1 MCFCNGLGR
10 NSCFAVFK
18 MTISKS
24 ILLLKSIKSNINSI
38 IDVHNRIIVSLPACC
53 QCFCNQNNKT
63 FSQSRKFSS
72 HASGYHFSH
81 KLNQR
86 IFLQPNFFPEQT
98 FKTSFSGVRQN
109 NFPPDGS
116 CFKGKDAYRKQKRNL
131 SVTPKAILDASPKS
145 LQPYLRLIRFDKP
158 IGTWLLYWPCT
169 WSIGL
174 AAAPGHFPDLWLLTL
189 FGAGAFFMRGA
200 GCIVN
205 DMWDRDFD
213 RKVERTKLRP
223 LASGELTYFQGL
235 CCLGGMLSVSL
246 GILLQLNWYSVILG
260 AASMVLV
267 ITYPLAKRV
276 TFWPQAMLGVTLNWG
291 VLIAWSAIQGSI
303 QTPVVSLYFASVL
316 YTMIYDSIYSHQ
328 VANSCRLTF
337 NYGTMLGW
345 AAVTGGIDWTVVLP
359 LYIGSMAW
367 TLSYDT
373 IYAHQ
378 DKYDDML
385 IGVKSTALKFG
396 DKTKHW
402 LSGFATIMIGGLTL
416 TGVALDQ
423 TWPYYTGVSITAA
436 HLAYQLYTVDL
447 DNADDCAAKFRS
459 NTGLGFVMFVSIV
472 LGTLLKTQKNEI
484 DQLDNEE

>member
-1 MCFCNGLGR
+1 MN
-10 NSCFAVFK
+10 
-18 MTISKS
+18 ISKS
-24 ILLLKSIKSNINSI
+24 VLLLKSIKSNSI
-38 IDVHNRIIVSLPACC
+38 IDVHNRINVSLPACC
-53 QCFCNQNNKT
+53 LCFCNQNNKA
-63 FSQSRKFSS
+63 FSQSRKLS
-72 HASGYHFSH
+72 SGYHFSH
-81 KLNQR
+81 KPNHR

-98 FKTSFSGVRQN
+98 LKTSFSGIRQH

-116 CFKGKDAYRKQKRNL
+116 CFNRKDAYRKQKRNL
-131 SVTPKAILDASPKS
+131 SVTPKEILDASPKS

-246 GILLQLNWYSVILG
+246 GILLQLNWYSVVLG

-316 YTMIYDSIYSHQ
+316 YTMIYDSIYS
-328 VANSCRLTF
+328 
-337 NYGTMLGW
+337 
-345 AAVTGGIDWTVVLP
+345 
-359 LYIGSMAW
+359 
-367 TLSYDT
+367 
-373 IYAHQ
+373 HQ

-472 LGTLLKTQKNEI
+472 IGTLMKTQKNEI

>member
-328 VANSCRLTF
+328 
-337 NYGTMLGW
+337 
-345 AAVTGGIDWTVVLP
+345 
-359 LYIGSMAW
+359 
-367 TLSYDT
+367 
-373 IYAHQ
+373 

>member
-1 MCFCNGLGR
+1 MLNLGPH
-10 NSCFAVFK
+10 SWIALSALSEFK
-18 MTISKS
+18 MNISKSVFLLKSTTSKS
-24 ILLLKSIKSNINSI
+24 IL
-38 IDVHNRIIVSLPACC
+38 DVHSRINVSLAPCC
-53 QCFCNQNNKT
+53 QCLHNQNNKT
-63 FSQSRKFSS
+63 FSRSRKFS
-72 HASGYHFSH
+72 SGYHFSH
-81 KLNQR
+81 NKLNGR
-86 IFLQPNFFPEQT
+86 KFLQPNFFPEQSL
-98 FKTSFSGVRQN
+98 KTSFSGIRQH
-109 NFPPDGS
+109 NFPPNGS
-116 CFKGKDAYRKQKRNL
+116 CFKGKDAYRKQTRNL

-174 AAAPGHFPDLWLLTL
+174 AAAPGHLPDLWLLTL

-205 DMWDRDFD
+205 DMWDRDID
-213 RKVERTKLRP
+213 KKVERTKLRP

-246 GILLQLNWYSVILG
+246 GILLQLNWYSVVLG

-303 QTPVVSLYFASVL
+303 QTPVASLYLASVL
-316 YTMIYDSIYSHQ
+316 YTMIYDSIYS
-328 VANSCRLTF
+328 
-337 NYGTMLGW
+337 
-345 AAVTGGIDWTVVLP
+345 
-359 LYIGSMAW
+359 
-367 TLSYDT
+367 
-373 IYAHQ
+373 HQ

-402 LSGFATIMIGGLTL
+402 LTGFGTIMIG
-416 TGVALDQ
+416 
-423 TWPYYTGVSITAA
+423 
-436 HLAYQLYTVDL
+436 AYQLYTVDL
-447 DNADDCAAKFRS
+447 NNADDCAAKFRS
-459 NTGLGFVMFVSIV
+459 NTGLGFVMFIGIV
-472 LGTLLKTQKNEI
+472 TGTLMKTQKNEK
-484 DQLDNEE
+484 DQLDDVK

>member
-1 MCFCNGLGR
+1 MN
-10 NSCFAVFK
+10 
-18 MTISKS
+18 ISKS
-24 ILLLKSIKSNINSI
+24 VLLLKSIKSSSI
-38 IDVHNRIIVSLPACC
+38 LDVHNRITVSLSPCC
-53 QCFCNQNNKT
+53 QCLYNQNNKT
-63 FSQSRKFSS
+63 FNQSRNFS
-72 HASGYHFSH
+72 SGYHFSH
-81 KLNQR
+81 KLNHR
-86 IFLQPNFFPEQT
+86 IFLQPNFFPEQS
-98 FKTSFSGVRQN
+98 FKTSFSGIRQH

-116 CFKGKDAYRKQKRNL
+116 YFKGKDAYRKQTRNL
-131 SVTPKAILDASPKS
+131 SVTPKAILDASPKG

-174 AAAPGHFPDLWLLTL
+174 AAAPGHLPDLWLLTL

-205 DMWDRDFD
+205 DMWDRDID
-213 RKVERTKLRP
+213 KKVERTKLRP

-246 GILLQLNWYSVILG
+246 GILLQLNWYSVVLG

-267 ITYPLAKRV
+267 IAYPLAKRV
-276 TFWPQAMLGVTLNWG
+276 TFWPQAMLG
-291 VLIAWSAIQGSI
+291 
-303 QTPVVSLYFASVL
+303 
-316 YTMIYDSIYSHQ
+316 
-328 VANSCRLTF
+328 LTF

-402 LSGFATIMIGGLTL
+402 LTGFGTVMIGGLTL
-416 TGVALDQ
+416 TGVAIDQ

-447 DNADDCAAKFRS
+447 NNADDCAAKFRS
-459 NTGLGFVMFVSIV
+459 NTGLGFVMFIGIV
-472 LGTLLKTQKNEI
+472 TGTLMKTQNNEN
-484 DQLDNEE
+484 DQLDNVK

>member
-1 MCFCNGLGR
+1 MNI
-10 NSCFAVFK
+10 SKSVFLLK
-18 MTISKS
+18 STTSKS
-24 ILLLKSIKSNINSI
+24 IL
-38 IDVHNRIIVSLPACC
+38 DVHSRINVSLAPCC
-53 QCFCNQNNKT
+53 QCLHNQNNKT
-63 FSQSRKFSS
+63 FSRSRKFS
-72 HASGYHFSH
+72 SGYHFSH
-81 KLNQR
+81 NKLNGR
-86 IFLQPNFFPEQT
+86 KFLQPNFFPEQSL
-98 FKTSFSGVRQN
+98 KTSFSGIRQH
-109 NFPPDGS
+109 NFPPNGS
-116 CFKGKDAYRKQKRNL
+116 CFKGKDAYRKQTRNL

-174 AAAPGHFPDLWLLTL
+174 AAAPGHLPDLWLLTL

-205 DMWDRDFD
+205 DMWDRDID
-213 RKVERTKLRP
+213 KKVERTKLRP

-246 GILLQLNWYSVILG
+246 GILLQLNWYSVVLG

-276 TFWPQAMLGVTLNWG
+276 TFWPQAMLG
-291 VLIAWSAIQGSI
+291 
-303 QTPVVSLYFASVL
+303 
-316 YTMIYDSIYSHQ
+316 
-328 VANSCRLTF
+328 LTF

-402 LSGFATIMIGGLTL
+402 LTGFGTIMIGGLTL

-423 TWPYYTGVSITAA
+423 TWPYYAGVSITAA

-447 DNADDCAAKFRS
+447 NNADDCAAKFRS
-459 NTGLGFVMFVSIV
+459 NTGLGFVMFIGIV
-472 LGTLLKTQKNEI
+472 TGTLMKTQKNEK
-484 DQLDNEE
+484 DQLDDVK